1 MSPSTV
7 AVIGGTGT
15 LGPGIVNSLLA
26 RGSRVRVLTRNAE
39 RATGLLPSEVQ
50 VRQTDLLDH
59 DDVLAASQGVSSLL
73 LLTSHAHDMSD
84 VQLRIIRALRR
95 TGVPIAKIS
104 GTSTAVHPDGPYTL
118 RQHWEV
124 EQILRT
130 SGQPFVILRPNGFMQ
145 TLVGQILLPSI
156 ATTGSVPNALGSSG
170 LSLIDARD
178 VGEVA
183 ATVLTSQDWL
193 GQTLVL
199 TGPRSVTYTEIAQ
212 LVAAKAG
219 RPVQV
224 NEVLPAEVRTRML
237 AGGTPAWE
245 AEHFEEMYEL
255 FRRGESEFVT
265 DDVQR
270 VTGRAP
276 RTIEAYIAE
285 TPAAVGH
292 AA

>member
-1 MSPSTV
+1 
-7 AVIGGTGT
+7 
-15 LGPGIVNSLLA
+15 
-26 RGSRVRVLTRNAE
+26 
-39 RATGLLPSEVQ
+39 
-50 VRQTDLLDH
+50 
-59 DDVLAASQGVSSLL
+59 
-73 LLTSHAHDMSD
+73 
-84 VQLRIIRALRR
+84 
-95 TGVPIAKIS
+95 
-104 GTSTAVHPDGPYTL
+104 
-118 RQHWEV
+118 
-124 EQILRT
+124 
-130 SGQPFVILRPNGFMQ
+130 
-145 TLVGQILLPSI
+145 
-156 ATTGSVPNALGSSG
+156 VPNALGSSG